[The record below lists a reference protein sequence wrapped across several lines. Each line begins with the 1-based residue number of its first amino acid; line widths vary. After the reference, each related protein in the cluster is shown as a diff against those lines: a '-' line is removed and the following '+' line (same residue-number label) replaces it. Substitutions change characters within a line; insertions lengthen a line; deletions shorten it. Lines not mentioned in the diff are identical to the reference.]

1 MASLKN
7 SVVAAIGARKSG
19 ACSVDEET
27 KWAVNNADI
36 RRVNLAMLGALGVSV
51 LVLLATGWKANAI
64 GPIMLW
70 GIASVA
76 AGAAVGFLFGIP
88 RVSRQD
94 SIAKSAPTNSLST
107 LASTVRPDAPSSDNK
122 SGSDAALLPNTN
134 LEEVS
139 DWLTKIIV
147 GLGLVHLTDLQGI
160 VASTA
165 ANAAAAISTKPAPAD
180 VSIAT
185 ALIVGCAIEGF
196 FGGYIYTRLFLQ
208 GAFARS
214 DREMLAFAR
223 SDIELV
229 LARAPVEQPAT
240 GEQGSMPS
248 PAQVKAATEV
258 ERLAANYP
266 RAAIEKMEELARE
279 YEQVRSSLPSSPD
292 RTRRMADVVGR
303 MTVIALGADSQLAR
317 FSASARPGDRLA
329 AVVILKLRFDWT
341 YSKWLAD
348 RLVDDPPF
356 IGFQAASALL
366 AGSRLLGGPQLEA
379 LKSAVADANKI
390 LQEKGWNNDPS
401 RDKLIA
407 QILEGGRVTV
417 PSIGGNETKTKPG

>member
-1 MASLKN
+1 MASFKN
-7 SVVAAIGARKSG
+7 SVVAAIGARQPVASSAEQAAKR
-19 ACSVDEET
+19 ADDD
-27 KWAVNNADI
+27 ADI
-36 RRVNLAMLGALGVSV
+36 RRVNLAMLCALGVSG
-51 LVLLATGWKANAI
+51 LVLLVTGWKANAI
-64 GPIMLW
+64 GPILLW

-76 AGAAVGFLFGIP
+76 AGAAAGFLFGIP
-88 RVSRQD
+88 RVGRQD
-94 SIAKSAPTNSLST
+94 STAKPAPPNPAST
-107 LASTVRPDAPSSDNK
+107 GASTVRADTPASASK
-122 SGSDAALLPNTN
+122 SGSDSALRPNTN

-147 GLGLVHLTDLQGI
+147 GLGLVHLKDLQGI

-165 ANAAAAISTKPAPAD
+165 ANAAAAISTKPAPSD

-185 ALIVGCAIEGF
+185 ALIVGFAIEGF

-214 DREMLAFAR
+214 DSQLLGIAR
-223 SDIELV
+223 SDIESV
-229 LARAPVEQPAT
+229 LARAPIEQPAT
-240 GEQGSMPS
+240 GDQGSMPS

-258 ERLAANYP
+258 ERLAASDP

-279 YEQVRSSLPSSPD
+279 YEQVRSSLPSSTD

-303 MTVIALGADSQLAR
+303 MTVIALGAESQLAR
-317 FSASARPGDRLA
+317 FSASPRPGDRLA
-329 AVVILKLRFDWT
+329 AVVILKLRFDGA

-348 RLVDDPPF
+348 RLVEDPPF

-366 AGSRLLGGPQLEA
+366 AGSRLLGGSQLET
-379 LKSAVADANKI
+379 LKAAVADASKI
-390 LQEKGWNNDPS
+390 LQAKGWNNDPS

-407 QILEGGRVTV
+407 QILEGGSTSV
-417 PSIGGNETKTKPG
+417 PSAGGEAPKT